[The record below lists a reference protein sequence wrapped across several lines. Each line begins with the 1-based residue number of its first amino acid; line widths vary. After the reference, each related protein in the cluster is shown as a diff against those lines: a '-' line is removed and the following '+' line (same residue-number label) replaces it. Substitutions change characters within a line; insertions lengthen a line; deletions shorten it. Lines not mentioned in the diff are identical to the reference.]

1 MSFNTPPSPT
11 DNSFIVAVYS
21 GASVYSRLE
30 EAHEASESVKN
41 WRDAVFAACTDL
53 VEEIASRLDGYKDCL
68 VGSLEG
74 GISDQTEVLG
84 QFPKPILDGTL
95 DNELDGFILYLCFD
109 GRHESDVINEE
120 FLSMDDWGFGAHW
133 IDENDQVRSQNY
145 DFGEFDTGYYAPR
158 WDVDESNYLDASFQ
172 PQIGLRKAA
181 KLLALGTPQ
190 NE

>member
-30 EAHEASESVKN
+30 EVHEAGGSVKDE
-41 WRDAVFAACTDL
+41 RDAVFAACTDL

-145 DFGEFDTGYYAPR
+145 DFGEFDTGYCAASEWGDDKSDYI
-158 WDVDESNYLDASFQ
+158 DADF
-172 PQIGLRKAA
+172 
-181 KLLALGTPQ
+181 
-190 NE
+190 